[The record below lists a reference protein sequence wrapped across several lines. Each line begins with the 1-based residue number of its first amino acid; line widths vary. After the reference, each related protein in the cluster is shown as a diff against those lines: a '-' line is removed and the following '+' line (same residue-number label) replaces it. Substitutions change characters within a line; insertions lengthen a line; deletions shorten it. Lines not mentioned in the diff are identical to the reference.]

1 MAKSNEPILWLL
13 FSVGGMISAMLFP
26 PLIIITGIIV
36 PFGLEGETTYLFE
49 KIHFLVKTPLV
60 KLLLFFV
67 IALPFFHWAHRFRF
81 TLVDIGLKPIS
92 FLISTLCY
100 GGAVAGSLLTLY
112 TLLRI

>member
-49 KIHFLVKTPLV
+49 KIHFLVKNPFV
-60 KLLLFFV
+60 KLLLFFCDCSS
-67 IALPFFHWAHRFRF
+67 IFSLGTPFPFY
-81 TLVDIGLKPIS
+81 IS
-92 FLISTLCY
+92 
-100 GGAVAGSLLTLY
+100 
-112 TLLRI
+112 